1 VTESR
6 PPRRPIAFVLGVK
19 PGPALD
25 PTSSIAGPAVDVV
38 EHDGGYILVVEV
50 PGADTARLQ
59 VEVKGRSVTVRGER
73 LPTDGEAGRFLR
85 VERAVGPFERTIEL
99 PEEPDSERAEASYGD
114 GLLRIELARRT
125 ASRSREIKIGRGV
138 AGHS

>member
-1 VTESR
+1 LTASR
-6 PPRRPIAFVLGVK
+6 PPRCPITFVLGAK
-19 PGPALD
+19 PSPTLD
-25 PTSSIAGPAVDVV
+25 PTASGAGPAVDVV

-50 PGADTARLQ
+50 PGADAARLQ
-59 VEVKGRSVTVRGER
+59 VEVKGRRVTVRGER

-99 PEEPDSERAEASYGD
+99 PEEPDPERAEASFGD

-125 ASRSREIKIGRGV
+125 VSRSREIKIGRP